1 MIPPIVFVR
10 HGETDWNAE
19 SRLQGHR
26 DIPLNEKGRSQARR
40 NGEAIAEQFAEI
52 ESFDFVA
59 SPLGR
64 TRETMEI
71 VRASLGLEPA
81 DYRLDDR
88 LKEAFFGDWEGFTIG
103 ELSRSHPDKIAERK
117 ADIWEFVPPGGESYR
132 RVSERVGQWLAG
144 LERPTLAVAHG
155 GVWRVLRV
163 QLLNVDRFE
172 TAASPVPQDNAF
184 IWRDGT
190 ETLV

>member
-1 MIPPIVFVR
+1 MM
-10 HGETDWNAE
+10 D
-19 SRLQGHR
+19 
-26 DIPLNEKGRSQARR
+26 
-40 NGEAIAEQFAEI
+40 
-52 ESFDFVA
+52 
-59 SPLGR
+59 
-64 TRETMEI
+64 
-71 VRASLGLEPA
+71 
-81 DYRLDDR
+81 
-88 LKEAFFGDWEGFTIG
+88 
-103 ELSRSHPDKIAERK
+103 
-117 ADIWEFVPPGGESYR
+117 
-132 RVSERVGQWLAG
+132 VGQWLAG

>member
-1 MIPPIVFVR
+1 VTPPIVFVR

-19 SRLQGHR
+19 ARLQGHR

-40 NGEAIAEQFAEI
+40 NGEAIAKQFAEI
-52 ESFDFVA
+52 ESFDYVA

-71 VRASLGLEPA
+71 VRATLGLKPA

-117 ADIWEFVPPGGESYR
+117 SDIWEFEPPGGESYR
-132 RVSERVGQWLAG
+132 RVSERVGQWVAS

-184 IWRDGT
+184 FWQDGT